1 MQKYEPVLDYIM
13 VKKVQGSKMIGS
25 VLLPES
31 AQPKNH
37 GEVISMGPGRQTP
50 EGVIVPIRTVK
61 IGDIVVYNKAIE
73 FENDMLLTRESEL
86 LCVVRK

>member
-1 MQKYEPVLDYIM
+1 MKYEPVLDYIL

-25 VLLPES
+25 VLLPET

-37 GEVISMGPGRQTP
+37 GEVIAMGPGRQTP
-50 EGVIVPIRTVK
+50 EGTVIPITAVK
-61 IGDIVVYNKAIE
+61 LGDIVVYNKAIE